1 VLAGRQDN
9 TNFKP
14 QMNSPALNIHSTGD
28 SVMGFL
34 AVDSLLTAIV
44 AVAVV
49 LLVLLG
55 NELYF
60 RHLRRRS
67 DAPTPPER

>member
-1 VLAGRQDN
+1 
-9 TNFKP
+9 
-14 QMNSPALNIHSTGD
+14 
-28 SVMGFL
+28 MGFL
-34 AVDSLLTAIV
+34 AVDWLLTAIV

-60 RHLRRRS
+60 RHLRRRG

>member
-1 VLAGRQDN
+1 VLAILQNYAG
-9 TNFKP
+9 FKP
-14 QMNSPALNIHSTGD
+14 QMITSTPNIHSTGD

-34 AVDSLLTAIV
+34 AVDWLLTAIV

-60 RHLRRRS
+60 RHLRRHG

>member
-1 VLAGRQDN
+1 
-9 TNFKP
+9 
-14 QMNSPALNIHSTGD
+14 
-28 SVMGFL
+28 MGFL
-34 AVDSLLTAIV
+34 AVDWLLTAIV

-60 RHLRRRS
+60 RHLRRRG
-67 DAPTPPER
+67 DEPEVRQR

>member
-1 VLAGRQDN
+1 
-9 TNFKP
+9 
-14 QMNSPALNIHSTGD
+14 MNSPALNIHSTGD
-28 SVMGFL
+28 SFMGFL

-60 RHLRRRS
+60 RYLRRRG
-67 DAPTPPER
+67 DGPKVRQR